1 MRAVPVLSVLVGA
14 ALGGPAPALADE
26 LHARGSAPAA
36 ASRHLV
42 YAEVLGKAGVYGV
55 GYEYTLSP
63 RLAVGAAAS
72 YANVRDQ
79 QVATLSPYLH
89 VSIVRG
95 ARHGL
100 YGELGA
106 VVAHSRIPSPVDDWD
121 GMTDTGAGGIASL
134 GWERASRHLVL
145 RASGSLVVGGGGA
158 APWLGLAIGVRP

>member
-1 MRAVPVLSVLVGA
+1 MRRVLLLSLLVGA
-14 ALGGPAPALADE
+14 VIGRAAHADE
-26 LHARGSAPAA
+26 LHAEAAGPTAPG
-36 ASRHLV
+36 RHLV
-42 YAEVLGKAGVYGV
+42 YAELLGKAGVYGV

-72 YANVRDQ
+72 YASVRDQ

-95 ARHGL
+95 AHHGL

-121 GMTDTGAGGIASL
+121 GMADTGAGGIASL

>member
-1 MRAVPVLSVLVGA
+1 MRRVLLLSLLVGA
-14 ALGGPAPALADE
+14 VLGGAAPAHADD
-26 LHARGSAPAA
+26 LHAEAPHPTAP
-36 ASRHLV
+36 SRHLV
-42 YAEVLGKAGVYGV
+42 YGELLGKAGVYGV

-72 YANVRDQ
+72 YASVRDQ

-95 ARHGL
+95 AHHGL

-121 GMTDTGAGGIASL
+121 GMADTGAGGIASL

>member
-1 MRAVPVLSVLVGA
+1 MRRLLPLSLLVGA
-14 ALGGPAPALADE
+14 VLGGAAPAHADE
-26 LHARGSAPAA
+26 LHAEAASPAA
-36 ASRHLV
+36 PSHHLV
-42 YAEVLGKAGVYGV
+42 YAELLGKAGVYGV
-55 GYEYTLSP
+55 GYEFTLSP

-72 YANVRDQ
+72 YASVRDQ

-95 ARHGL
+95 AHHGL

-121 GMTDTGAGGIASL
+121 GMANTGAGGIASL

-145 RASGSLVVGGGGA
+145 RASGSVVVGGGGV
-158 APWLGLAIGVRP
+158 APWLGLAVGVRP

>member
-1 MRAVPVLSVLVGA
+1 MHRALLPSLLVGAVLVGA
-14 ALGGPAPALADE
+14 TPAHADE
-26 LHARGSAPAA
+26 LHAVAATPAA
-36 ASRHLV
+36 PGRHLV
-42 YAEVLGKAGVYGV
+42 YAELLGKAGAYGV

-72 YANVRDQ
+72 YTSVRDQ
-79 QVATLSPYLH
+79 QLATLSPYLH

-95 ARHGL
+95 AHQGL
-100 YGELGA
+100 FGELGA

-121 GMTDTGAGGIASL
+121 GMADTGAGGIASL

-145 RASGSLVVGGGGA
+145 RASGSVVVGGGGA